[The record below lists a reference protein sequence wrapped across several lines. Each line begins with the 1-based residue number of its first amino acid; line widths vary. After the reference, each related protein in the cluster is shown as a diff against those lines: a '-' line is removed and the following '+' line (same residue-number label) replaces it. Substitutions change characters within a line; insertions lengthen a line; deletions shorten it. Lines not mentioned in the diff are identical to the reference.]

1 MSPRLLVISLLV
13 SLACAAVS
21 FEKGAKTAHLR
32 AGDLPVA
39 ASDEQSPASDTWA
52 KVLRGKALTMA
63 HWASARANKVMHRQE
78 PANQGEMDITDNG
91 NLFVANFRELLMSAL
106 IYAVLATLL
115 AYYYK
120 SHKAP
125 VEPKKAADESTFSTW
140 TTDILNPSDWAKDP
154 AVCAMACCCPAIRWA
169 DSMQMVGIFSFWM
182 AFAIFLAIETL
193 NAITSGAL
201 FWLVLAVVVAINRQK
216 LRTAFGMESN
226 GFMDYLCACCCL
238 PCVLSQEARHID
250 EAAQCG
256 HKAIIKEEPLP

>member
-1 MSPRLLVISLLV
+1 MSSRLLVISLLV
-13 SLACAAVS
+13 CLACAAVS
-21 FEKGAKTAHLR
+21 VEKGGKTAHLR
-32 AGDLPVA
+32 AGDLPA
-39 ASDEQSPASDTWA
+39 AVSGEQSSASDTWV
-52 KVLRGKALTMA
+52 KVLRGRAVTLA
-63 HWASARANKVMHRQE
+63 HWASARADKVLHRQE
-78 PANQGEMDITDNG
+78 PASQGGMDVTDNQSIF
-91 NLFVANFRELLMSAL
+91 LANFRELLMSAL

-125 VEPKKAADESTFSTW
+125 VEPKQEETTFNTW
-140 TTDILNPSDWAKDP
+140 TSEILNPSDWAKDP

-182 AFAIFLAIETL
+182 AFAVFLAIETL

-216 LRTAFGMESN
+216 IRTAFGMDSN

-250 EAAQCG
+250 EAARCG
-256 HKAIIKEEPLP
+256 HKAIVKEESA

>member
-1 MSPRLLVISLLV
+1 MSSRVLVISLLLG
-13 SLACAAVS
+13 LAYAAVS
-21 FEKGAKTAHLR
+21 VEKEGKTAHLR
-32 AGDLPVA
+32 AGDLPAA
-39 ASDEQSPASDTWA
+39 ASGEQSSASDTWV
-52 KVLRGKALTMA
+52 KVLRGKAVTLA
-63 HWASARANKVMHRQE
+63 HWASARADKVLHRQE
-78 PANQGEMDITDNG
+78 PAGQGGVDVTDNQ

-125 VEPKKAADESTFSTW
+125 VEPNKTVDDKSFQDW
-140 TTDILNPSDWAKDP
+140 TTGILNPSDWAKDP

-169 DSMQMVGIFSFWM
+169 DSMQMVGIFSFWV

-201 FWLVLAVVVAINRQK
+201 FWIVLAVVVAINRQK
-216 LRTAFGMESN
+216 IRTAFGMESN
-226 GFMDYLCACCCL
+226 GFIDYLCACCCL

-256 HKAIIKEEPLP
+256 HKAIVKEESP